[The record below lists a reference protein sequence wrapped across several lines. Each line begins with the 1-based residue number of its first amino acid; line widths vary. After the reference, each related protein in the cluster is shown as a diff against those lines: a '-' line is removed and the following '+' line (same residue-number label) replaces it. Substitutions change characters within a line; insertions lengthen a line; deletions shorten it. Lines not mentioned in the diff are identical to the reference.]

1 MQLVKVGNQF
11 YEECKKRGTD
21 KELLFNKSGR
31 PCVLILKLK
40 YKGQKQKFVV
50 PLRSNIASNTPKEQ
64 YFPLPPNPATKA
76 GNRHGVHYIKLFP
89 IDSKYIQK
97 YRIENN
103 AYMQQIKTIL
113 DKNKKE
119 IIMACQN
126 YLKECE
132 QGKKHLMTPDIDGI
146 MSWMKEE

>member
-64 YFPLPPNPATKA
+64 YFPLPPNSATKA

-103 AYMQQIKTIL
+103 AYMQQIKAIL
-113 DKNKKE
+113 DKNEKE

-132 QGKKHLMTPDIDGI
+132 QGKKNLMTPDIDGI
-146 MSWMKEE
+146 LSWMKEE